1 MNADG
6 SAGVRSDVSIGARM
20 PHLLAI
26 SIGAAGAGL
35 VLLLISAGGV
45 YLAVRARGS

>member
-6 SAGVRSDVSIGARM
+6 SAGVSSDVSIGARF

-26 SIGAAGAGL
+26 AIAAAGVG
-35 VLLLISAGGV
+35 LLLLAISGGVV
-45 YLAVRARGS
+45 YLAVRPGEP